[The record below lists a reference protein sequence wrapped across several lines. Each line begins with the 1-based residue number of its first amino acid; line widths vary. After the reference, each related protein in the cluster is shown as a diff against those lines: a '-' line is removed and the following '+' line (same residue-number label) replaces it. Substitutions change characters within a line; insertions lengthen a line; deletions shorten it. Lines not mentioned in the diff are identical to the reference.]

1 MTRHLAAGRPDPDAP
16 RRRRRTKL
24 LLFSIPVVIIALI
37 IAIKL
42 ISLSAITTVALTLYD
57 RSDFEGS
64 ADQSSRL
71 LDQNFIEPYIPYFNR
86 GDAKAADQDYTAAI
100 DDFEKAL
107 ELAPADRK
115 CQVVVNLAHSWEL
128 LGDIYEE
135 GGYHQGAVLLYQA
148 AEDVIAAAG
157 DDCDPPDEAADELDQ
172 VEGDVADKKA
182 AAEEARDAQDA
193 TEPGEQSDEE
203 KLDELGDK
211 QEESDQEKAN
221 GDSREQGEDSDGD
234 TFTDK
239 PW

>member
-1 MTRHLAAGRPDPDAP
+1 M
-16 RRRRRTKL
+16 
-24 LLFSIPVVIIALI
+24 LLFSLPVVIIALI
-37 IAIKL
+37 IAVKL

-71 LDQNFIEPYIPYFNR
+71 LDQNVIEPYIPYFNR
-86 GDAKAADQDYTAAI
+86 GDAKAADEDYTGAI

-128 LGDIYEE
+128 LGDIYEQ

-157 DDCDPPDEAADELDQ
+157 DDCEAPDPAADELDQ
-172 VEGDVADKKA
+172 IEGDVGEKKQ
-182 AAEEARDAQDA
+182 AAEDARDEQDA
-193 TEPGEQSDEE
+193 TEPGAQSDDE
-203 KLDELGDK
+203 KLDDLGDK
-211 QEESDQEKAN
+211 QDQSDQDKAN

-234 TFTDK
+234 TYTDK